1 MIITLEPNQSIEIR
15 FAHGRDKHGDPLLS
29 DGAITV
35 RYDDDEKSIVVY
47 ANEPDSSGRGGIVY
61 QENFAGG
68 QNEDLDATIAPAYD
82 REVDPVPTDE
92 HLLKDAI
99 RIVADHIGIEREI
112 VKRESLL
119 YDLGADSLD
128 LIEIVMAFE
137 WEYGIEIPDE
147 DADSIET
154 VGDIVAYLRKKL

>member
-35 RYDDDEKSIVVY
+35 RYDDNKKRIRVEAS
-47 ANEPDSSGRGGIVY
+47 EPDSSGRGGVVY
-61 QENFAGG
+61 QEDFGG
-68 QNEDLDATIAPAYD
+68 EQDALDAIAPTYD
-82 REVDPVPTDE
+82 RKVDAIPTDDQ
-92 HLLKDAI
+92 LLRDVS

-112 VKRESLL
+112 VKPGSSIMD
-119 YDLGADSLD
+119 DLGADSLD

-154 VGDIVAYLRKKL
+154 IGDIVTYLRKKI